1 MEVINM
7 NLEKIKT
14 AQTIYLGKEIIYKE
28 EIESTQELA
37 KQLVKN
43 NIKNGTLV
51 ITNNQIK
58 GKGTKGRIWEATKG
72 KNITMTI
79 ILKPN
84 LKIEKLEG
92 LTLKIAQAIKEAIEE
107 LYGYELVI
115 KIPNDLL
122 LNGKKICGILT
133 QTASIGNKVNY
144 ILIGIGF
151 DVNEENFNKEL
162 QNIAT
167 SLKKEYQKEF
177 EREEI
182 IVKIIE
188 KIEKII

>member
-1 MEVINM
+1 MY
-7 NLEKIKT
+7 LEKIKT

-28 EIESTQELA
+28 EMESTQELA
-37 KQLVKN
+37 KELAKNNVKN
-43 NIKNGTLV
+43 GSLI
-51 ITNNQIK
+51 ITDNQTK
-58 GKGTKGRIWEATKG
+58 GKGTKGRTWQASKG

-79 ILKPN
+79 ILNSN

-92 LTLKIAQAIKEAIEE
+92 ITLKIAQAIKEGLKE
-107 LYGYELVI
+107 LYGYNLTI

-133 QTASIGNKVNY
+133 QTSSIGNKVNY

-151 DVNEENFNKEL
+151 DVNEESFSKEL
-162 QNIAT
+162 ESIAT
-167 SLKKEYQKEF
+167 SLKKEYKREF

>member
-1 MEVINM
+1 M

-188 KIEKII
+188 KIEKICFIN

>member
-1 MEVINM
+1 M
-7 NLEKIKT
+7 NLEKIRIANT
-14 AQTIYLGKEIIYKE
+14 TYLGKEIIYKE
-28 EIESTQELA
+28 EMESTQELA
-37 KQLVKN
+37 KQLVKS

-58 GKGTKGRIWEATKG
+58 GKGTKGRIWEVTKG

-92 LTLKIAQAIKEAIEE
+92 LTLNIAQAIKEAIKE
-107 LYGYELVI
+107 LYGYNLTI

-122 LNGKKICGILT
+122 LDGKKICGILT
-133 QTASIGNKVNY
+133 QTASIGNRVNY

-151 DVNEENFNKEL
+151 DVNEENFNKDL

-167 SLKKEYQKEF
+167 SLKREYGKDF

-182 IVKIIE
+182 IVRIIE

>member
-1 MEVINM
+1 MDI
-7 NLEKIKT
+7 EKIRKAKT
-14 AQTIYLGKEIIYKE
+14 NYIGKEIIYKE
-28 EIESTQELA
+28 EMESTQEIAKMLA
-37 KQLVKN
+37 KN
-43 NIKNGTLV
+43 GAKNGSLI
-51 ITNNQIK
+51 ITDNQTK
-58 GKGTKGRIWEATKG
+58 GKGTKGRIWEASKQ

-84 LKIEKLEG
+84 YKIEKLEG
-92 LTLKIAQAIKEAIEE
+92 LTLKIVNAIKEAVQE
-107 LYGYELVI
+107 LYNYELGI
-115 KIPNDLL
+115 KKPNDLL
-122 LNGKKICGILT
+122 LNNKKICGILT
-133 QTASIGNKVNY
+133 QASSIENKVNY

-167 SLKKEYQKEF
+167 SLKIEYGKNF

-188 KIEKII
+188 KIERII

>member
-1 MEVINM
+1 M

-14 AQTIYLGKEIIYKE
+14 AKTMYIGKEIVYKE
-28 EIESTQELA
+28 QIESTQELA
-37 KQLVKN
+37 KELAKN
-43 NIKNGTLV
+43 DIKSGTLV
-51 ITNNQIK
+51 ITDNQTK
-58 GKGTKGRIWEATKG
+58 GKGTKGRRWEASKG

-84 LKIEKLEG
+84 LKIQKLEG
-92 LTLKIAQAIKEAIEE
+92 LTLKIAEAIKEAIQE
-107 LYGYELVI
+107 LCEYTLTI
-115 KIPNDLL
+115 KKPNDLL
-122 LNGKKICGILT
+122 INGKKICGILT
-133 QTASIGNKVNY
+133 QTSSIGHTVNY

-167 SLKKEYQKEF
+167 SLKIEYGKDF

>member
-1 MEVINM
+1 M

-14 AQTIYLGKEIIYKE
+14 ANTIYLGKEIIYKE
-28 EIESTQELA
+28 EIQSTQELA
-37 KQLVKN
+37 KELVKN
-43 NIKNGTLV
+43 NAKNGSLI
-51 ITNNQIK
+51 ITDSQTK
-58 GKGTKGRIWEATKG
+58 GKGTKGRLWETTKG

-84 LKIEKLEG
+84 LKIQKLEG
-92 LTLKIAQAIKEAIEE
+92 LTLKIAESIKQAIQE
-107 LYGYELVI
+107 LYGYNLTI

-133 QTASIGNKVNY
+133 QTATIGNKVNY

-151 DVNEENFNKEL
+151 DVNEENFSKEL
-162 QNIAT
+162 QQIAT
-167 SLKKEYQKEF
+167 SLKIEYGKEF

-188 KIEKII
+188 KIEKIV

>member
-1 MEVINM
+1 M

>member
-1 MEVINM
+1 M
-7 NLEKIKT
+7 NLEKIKVAKT
-14 AQTIYLGKEIIYKE
+14 MYLGKEIVYKE
-28 EIESTQELA
+28 QLESTQELA
-37 KQLVKN
+37 KELAKN
-43 NIKNGTLV
+43 DIKSGTLV
-51 ITNNQIK
+51 ITDNQTK
-58 GKGTKGRIWEATKG
+58 GKGTKGRTWQASKG

-84 LKIEKLEG
+84 LKIQKLEG
-92 LTLKIAQAIKEAIEE
+92 LTLKIAEAIKEGIKE
-107 LYGYELVI
+107 LYKYTLTI
-115 KIPNDLL
+115 KKPNDLL

-133 QTASIGNKVNY
+133 QTATIGNQINY

-151 DVNEENFNKEL
+151 DVNEENFSTEL

-167 SLKKEYQKEF
+167 SLKREYKKEF
-177 EREEI
+177 EKEDI